1 MKKYIE
7 IMKYSLKKNITFIV
21 NYFFNIISFLVHIL
35 VFNALWDYIIKDGSL
50 VGYTREELIIYIILT
65 EFVVYSSNRCYKE
78 IATTIKNGDVAVMLS
93 KPINYVLYVLA
104 EQSTSIVRIGVNII
118 ISIIMIAILGNGIQ
132 FTLLGIVLCV
142 ISMIFSVILNTLLEV
157 IIGLTAFRME
167 ENKSIALLIQKMQFL
182 LVFVPIE
189 FYGGI
194 FQKIL
199 AVLPTTYMIYPP
211 GKLLVHPDLNLGI
224 QLIFM
229 QIIVLLLSIFT
240 IIIMYKKGVEKIN
253 ANGG

>member
-7 IMKYSLKKNITFIV
+7 IMKYSLKKNTTFIV
-21 NYFFNIISFLVHIL
+21 NYFFNIISFFVHIL

-50 VGYTREELIIYIILT
+50 VGYTREELIVYIILT
-65 EFVVYSSNRCYKE
+65 EFVIYSSNRCYKE

-93 KPINYVLYVLA
+93 KPINYVLYILA
-104 EQSTSIVRIGVNII
+104 EQSTAIIRIAVNII
-118 ISIIMIAILGNGIQ
+118 VSIAMIIMLGNGIQ
-132 FTLLGIVLCV
+132 FSMLGITLCTV
-142 ISMIFSVILNTLLEV
+142 SLVFSVILNILLEV
-157 IIGLTAFRME
+157 IIGLSAFSME
-167 ENKSIALLIQKMQFL
+167 ENRSIALLIQKMQFL

-199 AVLPTTYMIYPP
+199 SFLPTTYIVYPP

-224 QLIFM
+224 KLITM
-229 QIIVLLLSIFT
+229 QGIVLVLST
-240 IIIMYKKGVEKIN
+240 VIIAIMYKKGVEKIN

>member
-1 MKKYIE
+1 MKKYLE
-7 IMKYSLKKNITFIV
+7 IMKYSLKKNATFIV
-21 NYFFNIISFLVHIL
+21 NYFFNIISFFVHIL

-50 VGYTREELIIYIILT
+50 VGYTREELIVYIILT
-65 EFVVYSSNRCYKE
+65 EFVIYSSNRCYKE
-78 IATTIKNGDVAVMLS
+78 IATTIKNGEVAVMLS

-104 EQSTSIVRIGVNII
+104 EQSTSIIRVGINII
-118 ISIIMIAILGNGIQ
+118 VAVIMILMLGNGIQ
-132 FTLLGIVLCV
+132 FSALGIILCI
-142 ISMIFSVILNTLLEV
+142 ISMIFSAILNTLLEV
-157 IIGLTAFRME
+157 IIGLSAFRME
-167 ENKSIALLIQKMQFL
+167 ENRSIALLIQKMQFL

-199 AVLPTTYMIYPP
+199 SFLPTTYIVYPP

-224 QLIFM
+224 QLISM
-229 QIIVLLLSIFT
+229 QILVLLLSIFT
-240 IIIMYKKGVEKIN
+240 ITIMYKKGVEKIN